1 MFKKFFQNKGFHLN
15 GEKRESPVAQQVKDL
30 ALSLGLLG
38 SLAWELPHTT
48 GMAKKK
54 SPIILY
60 IRIIVTVLRAKNLEI
75 TNILQYGT
83 SFILTLFCKRM
94 LCSY

>member
-54 SPIILY
+54 KSHNFIY
-60 IRIIVTVLRAKNLEI
+60 KN
-75 TNILQYGT
+75 NRY
-83 SFILTLFCKRM
+83 SFK
-94 LCSY
+94 S